1 MSNSTFAIVF
11 GNLCPSIILTQGV
24 GFYVLDGACKVFIHS
39 GYVYFHSAC
48 DFAKRVPFKVQAED
62 TAGTAVIMFTG
73 LGMTVIMVE
82 ELAQAVFV
90 FGAVLCVVVIEVA
103 IDDFDILAVVDDFE
117 GSELYIAEMDT
128 NDFSLTDTLDEGV
141 IFIEESLPEVLY
153 RDVL

>member
-1 MSNSTFAIVF
+1 MVT
-11 GNLCPSIILTQGV
+11 
-24 GFYVLDGACKVFIHS
+24 
-39 GYVYFHSAC
+39 
-48 DFAKRVPFKVQAED
+48 
-62 TAGTAVIMFTG
+62 FTG

-90 FGAVLCVVVIEVA
+90 FGAVLCVVVIDVA

-141 IFIEESLPEVLY
+141 IFIEESLPEVLD

>member
-1 MSNSTFAIVF
+1 VVT
-11 GNLCPSIILTQGV
+11 
-24 GFYVLDGACKVFIHS
+24 
-39 GYVYFHSAC
+39 
-48 DFAKRVPFKVQAED
+48 
-62 TAGTAVIMFTG
+62 FTG

-90 FGAVLCVVVIEVA
+90 FGAVLCVVVIDVA

-141 IFIEESLPEVLY
+141 IFIEESLPEVLD

>member
-1 MSNSTFAIVF
+1 
-11 GNLCPSIILTQGV
+11 
-24 GFYVLDGACKVFIHS
+24 
-39 GYVYFHSAC
+39 
-48 DFAKRVPFKVQAED
+48 VPFKVQAED
-62 TAGTAVIMFTG
+62 AAGTAVIMFTG

-90 FGAVLCVVVIEVA
+90 FGAVLCVVVIDVA

-141 IFIEESLPEVLY
+141 IFIEESLP
-153 RDVL
+153 DVIRR

>member
-1 MSNSTFAIVF
+1 
-11 GNLCPSIILTQGV
+11 
-24 GFYVLDGACKVFIHS
+24 
-39 GYVYFHSAC
+39 
-48 DFAKRVPFKVQAED
+48 
-62 TAGTAVIMFTG
+62 MFTG

-82 ELAQAVFV
+82 ELTQAVIV
-90 FGAVLCVVVIEVA
+90 FGAVLCVVVIDVA

>member
-1 MSNSTFAIVF
+1 MTI
-11 GNLCPSIILTQGV
+11 
-24 GFYVLDGACKVFIHS
+24 
-39 GYVYFHSAC
+39 
-48 DFAKRVPFKVQAED
+48 KVQAED
-62 TAGTAVIMFTG
+62 MAGTAVIMFTG

-90 FGAVLCVVVIEVA
+90 FGAVLCVVVIDIA
-103 IDDFDILAVVDDFE
+103 IDDFDILAIVDDFE

>member
-1 MSNSTFAIVF
+1 MGNFA
-11 GNLCPSIILTQGV
+11 LGV
-24 GFYVLDGACKVFIHS
+24 TI
-39 GYVYFHSAC
+39 
-48 DFAKRVPFKVQAED
+48 KVQTED
-62 TAGTAVIMFTG
+62 AAGTAVIMFTG

-90 FGAVLCVVVIEVA
+90 FGAALCVVVIDVA
-103 IDDFDILAVVDDFE
+103 IDDFDVLGIVGDVECGELDVV
-117 GSELYIAEMDT
+117 EMDT

>member
-1 MSNSTFAIVF
+1 MVT
-11 GNLCPSIILTQGV
+11 
-24 GFYVLDGACKVFIHS
+24 
-39 GYVYFHSAC
+39 
-48 DFAKRVPFKVQAED
+48 
-62 TAGTAVIMFTG
+62 FTG

-90 FGAVLCVVVIEVA
+90 FGAVLLMVVIDVA
-103 IDDFDILAVVDDFE
+103 IDDFDIPAVVDDFE

>member
-1 MSNSTFAIVF
+1 
-11 GNLCPSIILTQGV
+11 
-24 GFYVLDGACKVFIHS
+24 
-39 GYVYFHSAC
+39 
-48 DFAKRVPFKVQAED
+48 
-62 TAGTAVIMFTG
+62 MFTG

-90 FGAVLCVVVIEVA
+90 FGAVLCVVVIDVA

-141 IFIEESLPEVLY
+141 IFIEESLPEVLD

>member
-1 MSNSTFAIVF
+1 MTI
-11 GNLCPSIILTQGV
+11 
-24 GFYVLDGACKVFIHS
+24 
-39 GYVYFHSAC
+39 
-48 DFAKRVPFKVQAED
+48 KVQAED
-62 TAGTAVIMFTG
+62 MAGTAVIMFTG

-90 FGAVLCVVVIEVA
+90 FGAVLCVVVIDVA
-103 IDDFDILAVVDDFE
+103 IDDFDILAVIDDFE

-141 IFIEESLPEVLY
+141 IFIEESLPEILD

>member
-1 MSNSTFAIVF
+1 M
-11 GNLCPSIILTQGV
+11 GNIALGV
-24 GFYVLDGACKVFIHS
+24 TI
-39 GYVYFHSAC
+39 
-48 DFAKRVPFKVQAED
+48 KVQAED
-62 TAGTAVIMFTG
+62 MAGTAVIMFTG

-90 FGAVLCVVVIEVA
+90 FGAVLCVVVIDVA

-128 NDFSLTDTLDEGV
+128 NDLSLTDTLDEGV

>member
-1 MSNSTFAIVF
+1 MTI
-11 GNLCPSIILTQGV
+11 
-24 GFYVLDGACKVFIHS
+24 
-39 GYVYFHSAC
+39 
-48 DFAKRVPFKVQAED
+48 KVQAED
-62 TAGTAVIMFTG
+62 MAGTAVIMFTG

-90 FGAVLCVVVIEVA
+90 FGAALCVVVIDVA

-141 IFIEESLPEVLY
+141 IFIEESLPEVLD

>member
-1 MSNSTFAIVF
+1 MGNFA
-11 GNLCPSIILTQGV
+11 LGV
-24 GFYVLDGACKVFIHS
+24 TI
-39 GYVYFHSAC
+39 
-48 DFAKRVPFKVQAED
+48 KVQAED
-62 TAGTAVIMFTG
+62 AAGTAVIMFTG
-73 LGMTVIMVE
+73 LGMTVITVE

-90 FGAVLCVVVIEVA
+90 FGAVLCVVVIDVA

-141 IFIEESLPEVLY
+141 IFIEESLPEVLD

>member
-1 MSNSTFAIVF
+1 
-11 GNLCPSIILTQGV
+11 
-24 GFYVLDGACKVFIHS
+24 
-39 GYVYFHSAC
+39 
-48 DFAKRVPFKVQAED
+48 VPFKVQAED
-62 TAGTAVIMFTG
+62 AAGTAVIMFTG

-90 FGAVLCVVVIEVA
+90 FGAVLCVVVIDVA

-141 IFIEESLPEVLY
+141 IFIEESLPEVLD

>member
-62 TAGTAVIMFTG
+62 AAGTAVIMFTG
-73 LGMTVIMVE
+73 LGMTVITVE

-90 FGAVLCVVVIEVA
+90 FGAALCVVVIDVA

-141 IFIEESLPEVLY
+141 IFIEESLPEVLD

>member
-1 MSNSTFAIVF
+1 MGKFA
-11 GNLCPSIILTQGV
+11 LGV
-24 GFYVLDGACKVFIHS
+24 TI
-39 GYVYFHSAC
+39 
-48 DFAKRVPFKVQAED
+48 KVQAED
-62 TAGTAVIMFTG
+62 AAGTAVIMFTG

-82 ELAQAVFV
+82 ELAQAVIV
-90 FGAVLCVVVIEVA
+90 FGAVLCVVVIDVA

-141 IFIEESLPEVLY
+141 IFIEESLPEVLD

>member
-1 MSNSTFAIVF
+1 MTI
-11 GNLCPSIILTQGV
+11 
-24 GFYVLDGACKVFIHS
+24 
-39 GYVYFHSAC
+39 
-48 DFAKRVPFKVQAED
+48 KVQAED
-62 TAGTAVIMFTG
+62 AAGTAVIMFTG

-90 FGAVLCVVVIEVA
+90 FGAVLCVVVIDVA

-141 IFIEESLPEVLY
+141 IFIEESLPEVLD